1 MWGEGEFLSRLA
13 HGGSTDLNRA
23 LYELGRVVTG
33 SGLTIVISDFL
44 VPGGYQAGLRAVRQ
58 LRQEVALLQILAPD
72 EIEPELQ
79 GYWLLHDREGVG
91 SDDVSTSPRQLKPYR
106 QRLTAFMQ

>member
-79 GYWLLHDREGVG
+79 GDWPLPRSERVASVAVTSTPGVL
-91 SDDVSTSPRQLKPYR
+91 PPYR
-106 QRLTAFMQ
+106 HRL